1 MYISWYNVYI
11 YIQSTYSKCWLKRI
25 RWQKGNH
32 LMKWL
37 FLREIMLRSS
47 LTCLFESWVLSIHSF
62 WIYSRMPQ
70 KSPAG
75 KSRVWYHEQRVMS
88 IATGDISSAEH
99 EQSLWWCTHIN
110 IYFFSFVFHIWHRCP
125 TKCGAACSTTLW
137 KFCLKLISSCFRFRE
152 SWWTFMKLL
161 EFTQTDA
168 MWKATIQHNWAMK
181 KDLRGYR
188 GSYYLGIIMQ

>member
-1 MYISWYNVYI
+1 MCIYI
-11 YIQSTYSKCWLKRI
+11 YLQSAYSECWLKGI

-37 FLREIMLRSS
+37 FLRTIMLHSS
-47 LTCLFESWVLSIHSF
+47 LTYL
-62 WIYSRMPQ
+62 RMPQ
-70 KSPAG
+70 TSPAA
-75 KSRVWYHEQRVMS
+75 KSRVWYHEQRVMG

-110 IYFFSFVFHIWHRCP
+110 IYFFSFVFHIWYIWYRFHINYWFLLNVELRL
-125 TKCGAACSTTLW
+125 STTLW
-137 KFCLKLISSCFRFRE
+137 KLCLKLISSCFRFRE

-168 MWKATIQHNWAMK
+168 MRKATIQHNWAMK
-181 KDLRGYR
+181 KDLVV
-188 GSYYLGIIMQ
+188 